1 VIFIAG
7 AGAVFR
13 FLCILPLTLR
23 LQNRL
28 PKQVRRRRVRRLPLK
43 CRTCEG
49 EKFERC
55 GYVGA
60 VSAKRLGADL
70 EDAINDTSIKAGRA
84 RPPWQ
89 CLLCL
94 RRRRENI
101 HRSPGNADERGH
113 VGSGAYRRN
122 QYATRIA
129 NQGAS
134 GRRRERTD
142 EDRPC
147 PAGVR
152 LASPVHPRPM
162 SLRPSAAP
170 AIRRLDRCHLL
181 RHSHVICSA

>member
-28 PKQVRRRRVRRLPLK
+28 PKQVRRRCVRRLPLK

-70 EDAINDTSIKAGRA
+70 EDAINDSVWPAHLDQSWTGEAA
-84 RPPWQ
+84 VAVPAVPPETPREYPPLTRQ
-89 CLLCL
+89 C
-94 RRRRENI
+94 
-101 HRSPGNADERGH
+101 G
-113 VGSGAYRRN
+113 
-122 QYATRIA
+122 
-129 NQGAS
+129 
-134 GRRRERTD
+134 
-142 EDRPC
+142 
-147 PAGVR
+147 
-152 LASPVHPRPM
+152 
-162 SLRPSAAP
+162 
-170 AIRRLDRCHLL
+170 
-181 RHSHVICSA
+181 